1 MLIRCFLVSLK
12 SIESQFYGHTCMI
25 HVLQSAEKLSK
36 NGQRLKY
43 IYRWKGLGL
52 WYTKKIIL
60 IQKFKLYWYFWAKNL
75 KIWGRLA
82 QFFIFFCQK
91 ISLPSKSED
100 AFWNETKNSRKNKEC
115 RHLRFKMFGAR
126 YLSNFGTQ
134 TKF

>member
-1 MLIRCFLVSLK
+1 
-12 SIESQFYGHTCMI
+12 MI

-100 AFWNETKNSRKNKEC
+100 AFWYGMDWAIERD
-115 RHLRFKMFGAR
+115 
-126 YLSNFGTQ
+126 Q
-134 TKF
+134 KFEKKQRVPAFEV